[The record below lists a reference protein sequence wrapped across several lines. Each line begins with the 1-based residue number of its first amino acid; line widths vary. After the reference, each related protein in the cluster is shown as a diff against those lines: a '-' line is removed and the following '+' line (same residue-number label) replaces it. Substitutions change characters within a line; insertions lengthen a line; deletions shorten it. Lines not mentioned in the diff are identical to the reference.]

1 MCMKQKSLLP
11 VVLIGLLVG
20 FALGFYASSSGLMPG
35 HPSGTAS
42 VKSSDSL
49 MGTPLA
55 KVFVISDTYT
65 ESVVGDVVSLQ
76 ADSVTLK
83 REGREVTLPL
93 SKDLVVENLV
103 DNLRVVVPV
112 TFPKAGD
119 FVNLQT
125 MRNMADNK
133 ILSETLIV
141 LKRAAK

>member
-1 MCMKQKSLLP
+1 MKQKSLLP
-11 VVLIGLLVG
+11 VVLIGLLIG
-20 FALGFYASSSGLMPG
+20 FALGFYASSSGFMPG

-93 SKDLVVENLV
+93 SDRKSTRLN
-103 DNLRVVVPV
+103 
-112 TFPKAGD
+112 
-119 FVNLQT
+119 
-125 MRNMADNK
+125 
-133 ILSETLIV
+133 SSH
-141 LKRAAK
+141 